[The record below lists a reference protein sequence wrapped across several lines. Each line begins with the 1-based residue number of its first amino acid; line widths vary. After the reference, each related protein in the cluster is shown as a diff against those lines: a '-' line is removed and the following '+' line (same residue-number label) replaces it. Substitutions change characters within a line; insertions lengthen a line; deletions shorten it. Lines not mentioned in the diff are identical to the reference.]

1 MGSPLKTFSTQTTT
15 QEHSKMSRYPSA
27 YGHTPSYKTVGSGY
41 PSALSSSS
49 LDTSYTSSSM
59 RDMDREMN
67 NMKREM
73 DRDFGSL
80 APRTSTSL
88 SSPLNQSSSYQ
99 SKSYSASSSS
109 NDGGRPHYSSQSD
122 SVYKSTRTG
131 TGNIPHT
138 SYSHNT
144 SSYDSD
150 RPYRNNVSSFSYNI

>member
-1 MGSPLKTFSTQTTT
+1 
-15 QEHSKMSRYPSA
+15 MSRYPSA

-41 PSALSSSS
+41 PSALSSST

-80 APRTSTSL
+80 
-88 SSPLNQSSSYQ
+88 SSPLNQSSSSSSYQ
-99 SKSYSASSSS
+99 SKSYSATSSS

-131 TGNIPHT
+131 AGNIPHT

-150 RPYRNNVSSFSYNI
+150 RPYR

>member
-15 QEHSKMSRYPSA
+15 QEHCKMSRYPSA

-73 DRDFGSL
+73 GRDFGSL
-80 APRTSTSL
+80 ASRSSTSR
-88 SSPLNQSSSYQ
+88 YQ
-99 SKSYSASSSS
+99 SKSYSATSSS

-131 TGNIPHT
+131 AGNIPHT
-138 SYSHNT
+138 SYSRNT

>member
-1 MGSPLKTFSTQTTT
+1 MG
-15 QEHSKMSRYPSA
+15 EHCKMSRYPSA

-41 PSALSSSS
+41 PSALSSSA

-80 APRTSTSL
+80 
-88 SSPLNQSSSYQ
+88 SSPLNQSSSSSSYQ
-99 SKSYSASSSS
+99 SKSYSATSSS

-131 TGNIPHT
+131 AGNIPHT

-150 RPYRNNVSSFSYNI
+150 RNNVSSFS

>member
-1 MGSPLKTFSTQTTT
+1 MTLFCHSGSSSTPIDYFIFQ
-15 QEHSKMSRYPSA
+15 MSRYPSA

-80 APRTSTSL
+80 ASRTSTSL
-88 SSPLNQSSSYQ
+88 SSPLNQSSSSSSYQ
-99 SKSYSASSSS
+99 SKSYSATSSS

-131 TGNIPHT
+131 AGNIPHT

-150 RPYRNNVSSFSYNI
+150 RPYR